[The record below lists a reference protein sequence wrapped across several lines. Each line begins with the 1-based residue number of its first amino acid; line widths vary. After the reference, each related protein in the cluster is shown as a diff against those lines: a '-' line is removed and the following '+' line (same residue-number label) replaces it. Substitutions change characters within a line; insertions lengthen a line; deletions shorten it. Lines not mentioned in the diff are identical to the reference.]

1 MSQITTHVLDTTLG
15 RPAVGVPVALTQ
27 RAEGSWVPLAIA
39 ATDAQGRVASL
50 GPDRLDAGR
59 YRLLFDTA
67 SYFAST
73 GQIGFFP
80 EVSLVFV
87 IGGDGEHYHV
97 PLLLSPFAFSSYR
110 GS

>member
-1 MSQITTHVLDTTLG
+1 MSQITTHVLDTALG
-15 RPAVGVPVALTQ
+15 RPAVGVAVALAQ
-27 RAEGSWVPLAIA
+27 RVERSWVPLGIA
-39 ATDAQGRVASL
+39 STDAQGRASTL
-50 GPDRLDAGR
+50 GPDALSAGR
-59 YRLLFDTA
+59 YRLIFDTG

-80 EVSLVFV
+80 EVTLVFV
-87 IGGDGEHYHV
+87 IGGDGAPYHV

>member
-15 RPAVGVPVALTQ
+15 RPASGVPVALTQ
-27 RAEGSWVPLAIA
+27 QVGGTWVPLAVA
-39 ATDAQGRVASL
+39 ATDAHGRVASL

-59 YRLLFDTA
+59 YRLIFDTA
-67 SYFAST
+67 SYFSST

-87 IGGDGEHYHV
+87 IAGGGEHYHV
-97 PLLLSPFAFSSYR
+97 PLLLSPFAFSTYR